1 MKKYKVII
9 LSLFLLI
16 VIYYQLSQLTV
27 ATIKYFP
34 LNTEAEFSN
43 VSTTLNLI
51 DQDNQIP
58 KLQWKIQSQHQ
69 QDSYLDQNV
78 GLLYENGRLIGIQ
91 SKWSQSNDPLSQMTE
106 LNAEPDSLYQAISYH
121 YLELHQPS
129 QSITSNYQ
137 MTTDQLYVIKQD
149 PLQFFHYP
157 KSLKDQTIASNID
170 DKINQDLNKNWLDL
184 INHYQ
189 IDQDSYYA
197 IPFIDLYR
205 FQDEPL
211 PGLNLDDSK
220 RVIAQI
226 WEGLYKN
233 YILPAS
239 QQQTQNEIMPLILL
253 AKDGDH
259 LLILFY
265 DHKGDPEQ
273 LMQKINMS
281 E

>member
-34 LNTEAEFSN
+34 LDTEAEFSD

-170 DKINQDLNKNWLDL
+170 DKINQDLNKNWSDL

-220 RVIAQI
+220 RVIAKI

-239 QQQTQNEIMPLILL
+239 QQRTQNEIMPLILL